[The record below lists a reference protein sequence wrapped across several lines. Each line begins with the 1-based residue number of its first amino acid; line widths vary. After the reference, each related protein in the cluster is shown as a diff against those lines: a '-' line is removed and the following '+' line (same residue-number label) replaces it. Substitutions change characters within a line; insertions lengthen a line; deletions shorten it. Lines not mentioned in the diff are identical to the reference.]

1 VADLKLRKS
10 TTALIAMDIQNLQV
24 GALKQNNPERA
35 NMPDTLRSVID
46 VARKAEMLVVHTLCT
61 VIEAARKA
69 EILVVHVVVRFRE
82 GYPEAHPRNL
92 LIGRLSGTGLL
103 KESGADAQINSAI
116 VPLPNEPIVVKRR
129 VSAFFDTD
137 LTTILRARG
146 IETLLLTGIST
157 SRVVLS
163 TAAYAFDA
171 DYSIV
176 IVEDC
181 CADPV
186 DELHK
191 VLADKVL
198 AQFGVLTD
206 SRAVIAAMKN
216 AAD

>member
-1 VADLKLRKS
+1 MADLKLSKS
-10 TTALIAMDIQNLQV
+10 TAALIVMDVQNLQV

-35 NMPDTLRSVID
+35 NMPDTLRTVID
-46 VARKAEMLVVHTLCT
+46 AARKAEM
-61 VIEAARKA
+61 
-69 EILVVHVVVRFRE
+69 LVVHVVVRFRE
-82 GYPEAHPRNL
+82 GYPEIHPRNL
-92 LIGRLSGTGLL
+92 LLGRLPEAGLL

-137 LTTILRARG
+137 LTTILRVRG

-157 SRVVLS
+157 GRVVLS

-181 CADPV
+181 CADPEA
-186 DELHK
+186 ELHK
-191 VLADKVL
+191 LLADKVL
-198 AQFGVLTD
+198 AQFGVVTD

-216 AAD
+216 ATD

>member
-1 VADLKLRKS
+1 MADLKLRKS

-35 NMPDTLRSVID
+35 NLPGTLRTVID
-46 VARKAEMLVVHTLCT
+46 AARQAGMLV
-61 VIEAARKA
+61 I
-69 EILVVHVVVRFRE
+69 HVVVRFRE
-82 GYPEAHPRNL
+82 GYPEVNPRNL
-92 LIGRLSGTGLL
+92 LIGRLSDTGLL
-103 KESGADAQINSAI
+103 KETGADAQINAAI
-116 VPLPNEPIVVKRR
+116 APLPDEPIVVKRR

-137 LTTILRARG
+137 LGTILRSRG
-146 IETLLLTGIST
+146 IDTVILTGIST

-181 CADPV
+181 CADP
-186 DELHK
+186 DDALHRM
-191 VLADKVL
+191 LAEKVL
-198 AQFGVLTD
+198 AQFGTLVD
-206 SRAVIAAMKN
+206 SRGAIAAIRA